1 MCRTVPAAFTDTT
14 LIARYNDLESVQR
27 LFDQYGEKIAALIV
41 EPVAANMGVVPPE
54 EGFLQGLRDITK
66 QYGTVLI
73 FDEVITGFRLALG
86 GAQDYYGV
94 TPDMT
99 TFGKIVGGGM
109 PMAVYG
115 GRREIMDCISPTGPV
130 YQAGTLSGNP
140 VAVAAG
146 TAMLK
151 LLMGDTDV
159 YERLE
164 EKSARIENAFRTAVE
179 KYHIKAQVNR
189 VGSLMSI
196 FFTDRPVKSFDDVQ
210 TSDLAQ
216 FAKYFRVMKAH
227 SMYIAPSQYEAF
239 FVNDALSE
247 ADLQMTERAIDAAL
261 SKLFDA

>member
-1 MCRTVPAAFTDTT
+1 
-14 LIARYNDLESVQR
+14 
-27 LFDQYGEKIAALIV
+27 
-41 EPVAANMGVVPPE
+41 
-54 EGFLQGLRDITK
+54 
-66 QYGTVLI
+66 
-73 FDEVITGFRLALG
+73 
-86 GAQDYYGV
+86 
-94 TPDMT
+94 
-99 TFGKIVGGGM
+99 
-109 PMAVYG
+109 
-115 GRREIMDCISPTGPV
+115 
-130 YQAGTLSGNP
+130 
-140 VAVAAG
+140 
-146 TAMLK
+146 MLK
-151 LLMGDTDV
+151 LLMDDTAV
-159 YERLE
+159 YDRLE
-164 EKSARIENAFRTAVE
+164 EKSARIENAFRKAVE